1 MCTSFVCPLFYDVLD
16 IFLFPY
22 RDARSQWRK
31 QKCSK
36 VSEGNRDARSQWRKQ
51 ILEVNKGN
59 RDSRIHLWIYFSL
72 TDVDNAFSSTV
83 FENLCFLHWL
93 RESLFPLLTTRISVS
108 FIDFQNLC
116 FLYCLWES
124 LFPSLTLSI
133 SVSFNP
139 DILDGLGSCN

>member
-1 MCTSFVCPLFYDVLD
+1 MVSIWFEMTYYTVHY
-16 IFLFPY
+16 IY
-22 RDARSQWRK
+22 QN
-31 QKCSK
+31 K
-36 VSEGNRDARSQWRKQ
+36 VAQVVMS
-51 ILEVNKGN
+51 I
-59 RDSRIHLWIYFSL
+59 IHLWIYFSL

-116 FLYCLWES
+116 FLYWLWES

-133 SVSFNP
+133 SVSFTDFRASLFPSLTSSISVSFTDFGNLFP
-139 DILDGLGSCN
+139 